1 MQGLGDGLGRVA
13 VCMGL
18 VVLAASLVAVSD
30 AGAQDDSQPPRSSF
44 SDVEGHWAA
53 DHIAALE
60 DLGVFEG
67 TECGEAMLC
76 PDSPLKR
83 ETMAV
88 WLVRVLDG
96 SEPEPVEGTRF
107 ADVDGSHRWAAP
119 IERFAE
125 LGVTTGCGDG
135 TNYCPDATVSRAE
148 MASFLVRAFEL
159 PAAEPAGFGDIA
171 GDFHEDNIN
180 RVAAAGITTGC
191 GDGTNYCPDGTVS
204 RAEMAVFIDRALSYV
219 DSLESGLARA
229 AAMEIFSVV
238 YSSASPFS
246 AVAPHLEDAAAL
258 EAVHAQF
265 AAYGANIGGVE
276 ITATDAT
283 AAADRTD
290 RVIVTFEVRVA
301 GVSIPITGRNTSSV
315 WLVDGTWIIS
325 RGAFCN
331 AMAQLEITCPPVGE
345 QTVESGWVEPY
356 AGYVPPVHPDTPP
369 LQGKLTSDPS
379 SWQARPADE
388 PRATGDD
395 RRMVAAWIAWA
406 GPTGHTQWMLFNMKW
421 ALDYLGAD
429 PQCVIN
435 EYTDRV
441 AAARRAAISAPGAA
455 EPYKLRDLHA
465 WHNCATVIDPYQVG
479 VELPAGRDNDVGLRL
494 SDTPGITLAE
504 RCRAVLPPDV
514 QLEKS
519 WYQQRGPRRRTDL
532 GVRPRRGTS
541 SNPGTPDAT
550 PGQPGT
556 PPIWPSSP
564 IGRAASFPSVLL
576 RPDWRRIWMEH
587 YRDLPEHYTMPTCY
601 MSGRFDR
608 LDGSAYEWHV
618 YRFAYQYSD
627 HGASRH
633 RSHRGS

>member
-13 VCMGL
+13 VLMGL
-18 VVLAASLVAVSD
+18 VVLASLVAVSD
-30 AGAQDDSQPPRSSF
+30 AGAQDDSQPTGSSF

-53 DHIAALE
+53 DHISALE
-60 DLGVFEG
+60 DLGVLEG

-96 SEPEPVEGTRF
+96 SDPEPVEDTRF

-148 MASFLVRAFEL
+148 MASFLARAFEL
-159 PAAEPAGFGDIA
+159 PAAEPAGFGDIE

-180 RVAAAGITTGC
+180 RVAAVGITTGC
-191 GDGTNYCPDGTVS
+191 SDGINYCPDATVS
-204 RAEMAVFIDRALSYV
+204 RAQMAVFIGRALSYV
-219 DSLESGLARA
+219 DSLESGSGLARA

-276 ITATDAT
+276 ITAVDAT
-283 AAADRTD
+283 VAADRTD
-290 RVIVTFEVRVA
+290 RVIVTFEVHVA

-331 AMAQLEITCPPVGE
+331 AMAQIEIICPPAGE
-345 QTVESGWVEPY
+345 QTVEFGWVEPY

-369 LQGKLTSDPS
+369 LQGELGPEPGN
-379 SWQARPADE
+379 WRARPADE

-395 RRMVAAWIAWA
+395 RRMVAFWIKWA
-406 GPTGHTQWMLFNMKW
+406 GSTGYRQWLLFNMKW

-435 EYTDRV
+435 EYYDRV
-441 AAARRAAISAPGAA
+441 AAARRAAMSAPGAA

-465 WHNCATVIDPYQVG
+465 WHNCATVIDPYLVG

-514 QLEKS
+514 QLERS
-519 WYQQRGPRRRTDL
+519 WYQQRGPDGDSIFAPPPSGYL
-532 GVRPRRGTS
+532 FE
-541 SNPGTPDAT
+541 PGHAGCDAWAAWYTPS
-550 PGQPGT
+550 
-556 PPIWPSSP
+556 PSSP
-564 IGRAASFPSVLL
+564 TTRRFYPVCSAAARLAEE
-576 RPDWRRIWMEH
+576 WMEH
-587 YRDLPEHYTMPTCY
+587 YRDLPEHYTMPTC
-601 MSGRFDR
+601 
-608 LDGSAYEWHV
+608 
-618 YRFAYQYSD
+618 
-627 HGASRH
+627 
-633 RSHRGS
+633 